1 MKREPAR
8 SPQLSYPSY
17 RSRKTTTDALE
28 SGIVVCTLLL
38 KTRRLEVRDIIANA
52 VCDAMDVDDL
62 ERLTAK

>member
-1 MKREPAR
+1 MKREPTR

-17 RSRKTTTDALE
+17 RSRKTTNTLE

-38 KTRRLEVRDIIANA
+38 KTRGLEVRDIIANA